1 MKKVLSVMLA
11 VSLALAF
18 TACGAPGATESP
30 SQEISALASAE
41 ASEASAS
48 AAAETPEV
56 VVFTDDTLEALVREA
71 MGKPEGDITIAEAEA
86 VEGFNFRVEDP
97 GNGSAPRIK
106 DISALQYFKNLKSL
120 DLSYHTIEDL
130 SPLAGMKN
138 LEALYIFEA
147 RSVKNFSALA
157 ELTNMLDL
165 IISADTFSDAD
176 IQYLAGMTNIELL
189 WIQGG
194 KELTDISVVANFNKL
209 YRLNIENSGV
219 TDISPVAGITSL
231 VEMSLR
237 GSQVSDV
244 SPLKG
249 LVNLKSLF
257 LEGCPVTDYSPL
269 SGIYPNLT
277 DKDFELS

>member
-1 MKKVLSVMLA
+1 MKKFVW
-11 VSLALAF
+11 LALAALLAMGMV
-18 TACGAPGATESP
+18 ACGAPE
-30 SQEISALASAE
+30 
-41 ASEASAS
+41 
-48 AAAETPEV
+48 AAETPSAEVSVSASIESPEV
-56 VVFTDDTLEALVREA
+56 VTFTDATLEALVREA

-86 VEGFNFRVEDP
+86 VESFNFRVEDP
-97 GNGSAPRIK
+97 GNSSVPRIK
-106 DISALQYFKNLKSL
+106 DIDALKYFKNLKSL
-120 DLSYHTIEDL
+120 DLSYHLVEDL
-130 SPLAGMKN
+130 TPLAGMKN
-138 LEALYIFEA
+138 LEALYYFEA
-147 RSVKNFSALA
+147 RSVKDFSALA

-176 IQYLAGMTNIELL
+176 MQYLAGMTNIELL

-194 KELTDISVVANFNKL
+194 DKLTDISVVANFKKL
-209 YRLNIENSGV
+209 YKLNIENSGV
-219 TDISPVAGITSL
+219 TDISAAAGITSL

-249 LVNLKSLF
+249 LVNLKSLL
-257 LEGCPVTDYSPL
+257 LEGCPITDYSPL

>member
-1 MKKVLSVMLA
+1 MRKLLVLTLA
-11 VSLALAF
+11 ILLAFSLA
-18 TACGAPGATESP
+18 ACSAPEPVQSP
-30 SQEISALASAE
+30 SPEVS
-41 ASEASAS
+41 ASAS
-48 AAAETPEV
+48 VEAPEA
-56 VVFTDDTLEALVREA
+56 VVFTDTVLEVMVREA
-71 MGKPEGDITIAEAEA
+71 MGKPEGDITVAEAEA
-86 VEGFNFRVEDP
+86 VERFDFRAADP
-97 GNGSAPRIK
+97 GDSSSPRIK

-120 DLSYHTIEDL
+120 DLSYHLTEDL
-130 SPLAGMKN
+130 SPLAVMKN
-138 LEALYIFEA
+138 LESLYYFDA
-147 RSVKNFSALA
+147 RSVKDFSALA

-165 IISADTFSDAD
+165 IICADTFSNAD
-176 IQYLAGMTNIELL
+176 MQYLAGMTNIELL

-194 KELTDISVVANFNKL
+194 EGLTDISVVANFKKL

-219 TDISPVAGITSL
+219 SDISPVAGITSL

-249 LVNLKSLF
+249 LVNLKTLL

-277 DKDFELS
+277 EKDFELN

>member
-1 MKKVLSVMLA
+1 MKKVLSMVLT

-18 TACGAPGATESP
+18 TACGTPGVTESP
-30 SQEISALASAE
+30 SKEVSASALAE

-86 VEGFNFRVEDP
+86 VESFNFRVEDP
-97 GNGSAPRIK
+97 GNGSVPKIK
-106 DISALQYFKNLKSL
+106 GIDALKYFKNLKSL
-120 DLSYHTIEDL
+120 DLSYHMIEDL

-147 RSVKNFSALA
+147 RSVKDFSALA

-165 IISADTFSDAD
+165 IITADTFSDAD
-176 IQYLAGMTNIELL
+176 MQYLAGMTNIEML

-194 KELTDISVVANFNKL
+194 DKLTDISVVANFNKL
-209 YRLNIENSGV
+209 YKLNIENSGV
-219 TDISPVAGITSL
+219 TDISAAAGITSL

-249 LVNLKSLF
+249 LVNLKSLL
-257 LEGCPVTDYSPL
+257 LEGCPITDYSPL
-269 SGIYPNLT
+269 SGIYSNLT